1 MRISDW
7 SSDVCSSDLFEVAP
21 MGSYRVA
28 LNVEEQD
35 VNYLR
40 PGQQGRFAP
49 TGLAGDTVPFTV
61 RRITSVTSNVD
72 GQNLFRVEAELA
84 GGRQA
89 VLRPGM
95 EGVAKVEIDRR
106 NNFWKIGRANV

>member
-1 MRISDW
+1 
-7 SSDVCSSDLFEVAP
+7 

-84 GGRQA
+84 GGSQA

-95 EGVAKVEIDRR
+95 EGVGKVEIDRR
-106 NNFWKIGRANV
+106 VNFRLWTRSRRDWIRLVFWKLSPRTERGR

>member
-1 MRISDW
+1 
-7 SSDVCSSDLFEVAP
+7 

-106 NNFWKIGRANV
+106 SNFWIWTRALQIGRASCRERVCQYV